1 MISKQKLFG
10 YYMELSVKERVLY
23 MLTNYKHRAYY
34 EESQRQYIE
43 GMIADIRAYER
54 KRNDDL
60 GIRIMSGGSMS
71 DITSAAAEERER
83 IEKAF
88 KAGKIT
94 KALIS
99 DKQDRDMML
108 SAIGEWLIMK
118 DDYESLNRALWKL
131 TPTEH
136 ELLMAYISR
145 EKDYYDIADECK
157 IEFESAKKKIQRIRG
172 KVIKIASP
180 EFEMHG
186 LNWRYAG

>member
-71 DITSAAAEERER
+71 DITSAAAFYAYT
-83 IEKAF
+83 IK
-88 KAGKIT
+88 K
-94 KALIS
+94 
-99 DKQDRDMML
+99 
-108 SAIGEWLIMK
+108 
-118 DDYESLNRALWKL
+118 ES
-131 TPTEH
+131 
-136 ELLMAYISR
+136 
-145 EKDYYDIADECK
+145 ADERGNNRK
-157 IEFESAKKKIQRIRG
+157 IMRNTGLQR
-172 KVIKIASP
+172 
-180 EFEMHG
+180 
-186 LNWRYAG
+186 WRYYGI